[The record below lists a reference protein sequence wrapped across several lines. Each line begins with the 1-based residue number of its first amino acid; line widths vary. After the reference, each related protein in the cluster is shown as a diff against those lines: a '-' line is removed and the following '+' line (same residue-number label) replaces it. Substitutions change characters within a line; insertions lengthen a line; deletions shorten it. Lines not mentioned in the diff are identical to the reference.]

1 MASWGFR
8 HPRGEDLDLLWDFG
22 TAIPMSVR
30 DSSLATGSPSKE
42 PKDESCCRER
52 VNENVCGPQ
61 MHFQIYPWPSCY
73 CCLHYTIWN
82 CGKAK
87 QGQGPVLLFLWSSYN
102 QIWKVQ
108 LDHCISHKWKCIAHF
123 TVFENQQKCLIIFTS
138 AILLCRLLVLAPDKC
153 MCSNRFWSNSIWSLA
168 LAFCTLSWAFWSS
181 NSRSLLVTQSLM
193 RAAFASTAFAS
204 ARRKAL

>member
-1 MASWGFR
+1 MASWGR

-22 TAIPMSVR
+22 TPIPMSVR

-42 PKDESCCRER
+42 PKDESCCGV

-61 MHFQIYPWPSCY
+61 CISLVACTQLGI
-73 CCLHYTIWN
+73 TTD
-82 CGKAK
+82 KAK
-87 QGQGPVLLFLWSSYN
+87 GAWVAFFLLFFD
-102 QIWKVQ
+102 IWKVQ
-108 LDHCISHKWKCIAHF
+108 
-123 TVFENQQKCLIIFTS
+123 IFTS
-138 AILLCRLLVLAPDKC
+138 AILLCRLLVFDPRVC
-153 MCSNRFWSNSIWSLA
+153 NCSNLFWSSSIWSLA

-193 RAAFASTAFAS
+193 RAALASTAFAS

>member
-8 HPRGEDLDLLWDFG
+8 HPRGEDLDLYG
-22 TAIPMSVR
+22 TLEQQFQCQSGILHWPQDHLR
-30 DSSLATGSPSKE
+30 RSPRTS
-42 PKDESCCRER
+42 PAVGR

-108 LDHCISHKWKCIAHF
+108 IDHCISHKWKCIAHF
-123 TVFENQQKCLIIFTS
+123 TAFENQQKCLIIFTS

>member
-108 LDHCISHKWKCIAHF
+108 IDHCISHKWKCIAHF
-123 TVFENQQKCLIIFTS
+123 TVFENQAKMSNNIYLCHTALSTFGACPWQVYVFQSFLKQFHLIVGLGILYFELSILVFQFTKFIGNP
-138 AILLCRLLVLAPDKC
+138 ILD
-153 MCSNRFWSNSIWSLA
+153 
-168 LAFCTLSWAFWSS
+168 
-181 NSRSLLVTQSLM
+181 
-193 RAAFASTAFAS
+193 
-204 ARRKAL
+204 ARRFRFHCFCVSKT